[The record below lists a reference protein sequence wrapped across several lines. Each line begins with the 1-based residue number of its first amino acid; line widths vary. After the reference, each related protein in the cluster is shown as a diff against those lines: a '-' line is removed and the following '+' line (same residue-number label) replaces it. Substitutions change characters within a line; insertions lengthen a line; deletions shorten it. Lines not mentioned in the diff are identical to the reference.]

1 VTFSILPAVPLAWL
15 QLTREKLR
23 LLVAVAGVAFAVI
36 LIFMQLGFR
45 KALFES
51 STRLH
56 EALAG
61 ELFLISPQFDFIA
74 QPKNFSQRRLL
85 QALSFPDVE
94 AVSPVYLGLLPWKNP
109 ENGRTRTI
117 FIAGIDPSDDVVDL
131 PGVRD
136 QRDVIRRRD
145 VVLFDRSGRPEFGAI
160 AGSLAAG
167 QPVSTEVGN
176 RRITVGGLFDFG
188 TSFGVDA
195 TLLTSET
202 NFLRLF
208 PQRSR
213 GLIDI
218 GVVRLRAGSDVAATR
233 DAMRAAFPN
242 DVLVLTR
249 DEYVHR
255 EQAYWD
261 SSTPIGYVF
270 TFGVVMG
277 LVVGAIIVY
286 QILFADVSD
295 HLAEYATLKAMGYP
309 NRYLFGVVFQEAVI
323 LAVLGYLPGILIS
336 MGLYRVAGDAT
347 KLPVQMTASL
357 AVFVFLLAAAMCC
370 VSGAIA
376 LRKIRSAD
384 PAEIF

>member
-1 VTFSILPAVPLAWL
+1 MMLAIPLAWL

-45 KALFES
+45 KALFDS

-56 EALAG
+56 EAYAG
-61 ELFLISPQFDFIA
+61 DLFLISPQFDFIA
-74 QPKNFSQRRLL
+74 QPHSFSRRRLF
-85 QALSFPDVE
+85 QARSFPGVLT
-94 AVSPVYLGLLPWKNP
+94 VSPVYLGLSSWKNP
-109 ENGRTRTI
+109 DTGKTRTI
-117 FIAGIDPSDDVVDL
+117 FIAGIDPSDHVIDL
-131 PGVRD
+131 PGVREQLD
-136 QRDVIRRRD
+136 LIRLPDVA
-145 VVLFDRSGRPEFGAI
+145 LFDRSGRPEFGAI
-160 AGSLAAG
+160 AAPVAAG
-167 QPVSTEVGN
+167 QLVSAEVGN
-176 RRITVGGLFDFG
+176 RKVTVGGLFDMG

-213 GLIDI
+213 GLIDV
-218 GVVRLRAGSDVAATR
+218 GVVRLRPGADAAATR

-249 DEYVHR
+249 DEYIHR

-261 SSTPIGYVF
+261 NSTPIGYVF

-286 QILFADVSD
+286 QILFADVAD

-309 NRYLFGVVFQEAVI
+309 NSYLFGVVFQEAVI
-323 LAVLGYLPGILIS
+323 LALLGYLPGLLIT
-336 MGLYRVAGDAT
+336 MGLYRLAGDAT
-347 KLPVQMTASL
+347 KLPLQMTMPL
-357 AVFVFLLAAAMCC
+357 ALSVAGLAIAMCC
-370 VSGAIA
+370 ISGAIA